1 MLNSEQLLHYIWR
14 NRLYNTDS
22 LITEDGVKVEVI
34 DPGLHNE
41 NAGPDFFNSKIKTR
55 GKVWAGNVEIHR
67 TSSDWV
73 KHGHH
78 KDKAYNSVILHLVEE
93 IDTEVVNE
101 NGQKVTQCRVM
112 VHEQLRK
119 SAEYLINSK
128 YNLPC
133 QNFLSSIPKVKLN
146 AWLSYLTLDRLER
159 KADDIN
165 KHLSRFNNSWD
176 EVFYVVLSRNYGFG
190 INSEEFERL
199 ALSLQYKYILKH
211 SDSLFQIEA
220 LMFGQAGL
228 LERTLQD
235 DYYMSLK
242 NEYKFFKSKYKLK
255 SIDGYVFKKMRVRP
269 VSFPEMRIA
278 QLAALL
284 QKSGRL
290 FSTILEMKDYREFFN
305 YLQTEPS
312 DYWQSHYSFGNRS
325 AKSKKLLGAASLDII
340 VINTIVTML
349 FAYGKKS
356 ANEEYCSRAI
366 EILESIN
373 PENNRIVREF
383 IAAGVVPSNAAD
395 SQAVIQLRKEY
406 CEKRKCLYC
415 RYGHSLLS
423 TDNFI
428 R

>member
-1 MLNSEQLLHYIWR
+1 
-14 NRLYNTDS
+14 
-22 LITEDGVKVEVI
+22 
-34 DPGLHNE
+34 
-41 NAGPDFFNSKIKTR
+41 
-55 GKVWAGNVEIHR
+55 
-67 TSSDWV
+67 
-73 KHGHH
+73 
-78 KDKAYNSVILHLVEE
+78 
-93 IDTEVVNE
+93 
-101 NGQKVTQCRVM
+101 
-112 VHEQLRK
+112 
-119 SAEYLINSK
+119 
-128 YNLPC
+128 
-133 QNFLSSIPKVKLN
+133 
-146 AWLSYLTLDRLER
+146 
-159 KADDIN
+159 
-165 KHLSRFNNSWD
+165 
-176 EVFYVVLSRNYGFG
+176 
-190 INSEEFERL
+190 
-199 ALSLQYKYILKH
+199 
-211 SDSLFQIEA
+211 
-220 LMFGQAGL
+220 
-228 LERTLQD
+228 
-235 DYYMSLK
+235 
-242 NEYKFFKSKYKLK
+242 
-255 SIDGYVFKKMRVRP
+255 
-269 VSFPEMRIA
+269 MRIA